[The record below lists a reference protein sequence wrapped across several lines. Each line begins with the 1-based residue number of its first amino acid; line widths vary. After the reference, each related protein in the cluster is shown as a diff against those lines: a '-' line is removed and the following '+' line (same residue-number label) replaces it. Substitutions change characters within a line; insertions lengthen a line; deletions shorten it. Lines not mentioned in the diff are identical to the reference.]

1 MLSRSD
7 TLERLINLRKRLSN
21 SKNKA
26 FPSDDI
32 ETVVGELDTIIIDL
46 IGFFPNLN
54 EQIHEIIN
62 LSLKEKISVNTAT
75 VAIQELVNENKVAKK
90 RKSKPVRKRI
100 NKHNNELEKLKAR
113 GWNQ

>member
-21 SKNKA
+21 SKNKS
-26 FPSDDI
+26 FPSNDV
-32 ETVVGELDTIIIDL
+32 ETAVGELDTVIMDL
-46 IGFFPNLN
+46 IGFFPDLN
-54 EQIHEIIN
+54 EQIREIIN

-75 VAIQELVNENKVAKK
+75 VAIQELVNEKKVAEK
-90 RKSKPVRKRI
+90 RKNKPVRKRI
-100 NKHNNELEKLKAR
+100 NKRNSELEKLKAR